1 MAKVG
6 LKDLLEAGVHFGH
19 QTRKWNPKMKPYIFI
34 ARGGIYIIDLQ
45 RTLVAL
51 NRATDFL
58 KTVGAKGGT
67 VLFVGTKKQAKVA
80 IQEMAHRTNMPYVT
94 ERWLGG
100 MLTNYQTIYKSVQKL
115 DEIEAMM
122 NDGRMENFSKKE
134 QLEFSRSYDKLK
146 TNLGGIRK
154 MTGVPDAVFVV
165 DTGEEETA
173 VREANKL
180 GVPVIG
186 IVDTNC
192 DPTMVRYPIPGNDDA
207 IRSITLFTR
216 VIAEAI
222 EEGRKLKAEGAD
234 KFSEKG
240 ADVEM
245 AKPKAGAAAASAVL
259 ADGQIMLEASAPAEE
274 ADAVEE

>member
-80 IQEMAHRTNMPYVT
+80 IQEMAQRTNMPYVT

-134 QLEFSRSYDKLK
+134 QLEFSRAYDKLK

-165 DTGEEETA
+165 DTGEEDTA

-180 GVPVIG
+180 GIPVIG

-192 DPTMVRYPIPGNDDA
+192 DPTMIRYPIPGNDDA

-222 EEGRKLKAEGAD
+222 EEGRKMRAEGGD
-234 KFSEKG
+234 KVPDKG

-245 AKPKAGAAAASAVL
+245 AKPKAGAAVASAVL
-259 ADGQIMLEASAPAEE
+259 ADGPIVLDASPRAEE